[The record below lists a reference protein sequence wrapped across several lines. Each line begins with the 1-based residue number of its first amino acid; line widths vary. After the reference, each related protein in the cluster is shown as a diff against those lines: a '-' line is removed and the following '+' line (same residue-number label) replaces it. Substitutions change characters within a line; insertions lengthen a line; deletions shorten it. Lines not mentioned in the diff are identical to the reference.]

1 MPDGPDPMP
10 EVNRLEVFG
19 ETPAATERIAPGYC
33 GADMEAEH
41 VARYRWASAAVRGQ
55 GVLDVACG
63 TGYGSALLIRAGA
76 RSVCSLDVS
85 AAALAFGRARYAGP
99 AYARADALD
108 IPLRAGSID
117 VAVSLETIEHLIDA
131 RRFLVELRRVLRP
144 GGTLRLSSP
153 NVVVTG
159 NANPYHVDEMTLDE
173 LQALLRATGFR
184 VTGVWGQCWRLP
196 ARRGI
201 WRVKGFGR
209 LAHEISRRRHV
220 WNLPGR
226 LGFRPAYWCLSAI
239 AGGPSG

>member
-1 MPDGPDPMP
+1 MPDRPDPLP
-10 EVNRLEVFG
+10 VVNRLEVFG
-19 ETPAATERIAPGYC
+19 ETPEATERIAPGYF

-41 VARYRWASAAVRGQ
+41 VARYRWAAPAGVGRA
-55 GVLDVACG
+55 VLDVACG
-63 TGYGSALLIRAGA
+63 TGYGSARLIRAGA

-85 AAALAFGRARYAGP
+85 AAALAFGRATYAGP
-99 AYARADALD
+99 AYVRADALAV
-108 IPLRAGSID
+108 PVRAGSID

-131 RRFLVELRRVLRP
+131 RRFLVELRRVLRE
-144 GGTLRLSSP
+144 GGTLLLSSP

-159 NANPYHVDEMTLDE
+159 NANPYHVHEMTLDE
-173 LQALLRATGFR
+173 LRALLRATGFR

-201 WRVKGFGR
+201 WRVPGFGR

-226 LGFRPAYWCLSAI
+226 LGFRPVYWCIAAI
-239 AGGPSG
+239 ADGPSG